1 MTLESNTAADVR
13 VYADSTGFVA
23 AAIAGT
29 TIPTDATSSLAAA
42 FHSLGY
48 IDENGVVES
57 QGTSSTKV
65 KAWQGSAIVRTVR
78 TEHSLTYKFAALET
92 NAAVMREFYNQS
104 IYDGAVEITGAQ
116 RAAGRWVIHAVDG
129 SDLVRIV
136 IPSGQIDTVGD
147 VEYSTNP
154 TKYEFTIECYPD
166 TSGVKA
172 YKYLS
177 GPDS

>member
-1 MTLESNTAADVR
+1 MALESNTSADVR
-13 VYADSTGFVA
+13 SYADSAGFVA
-23 AAIAGT
+23 AAVAGT
-29 TIPTDATSSLAAA
+29 AIPTDATSSLNAA

-48 IDENGVVES
+48 LDENGVVES

-65 KAWQGSAIVRTVR
+65 KAWQGSAIVRTIR
-78 TEHSLTYKFAALET
+78 TEHSLTYKFASLET
-92 NAAVMREFYNQS
+92 SATVMREFYNQTT
-104 IYDGAVEITGAQ
+104 YDGVVEITGAQ
-116 RAAGRWVIHAVDG
+116 RATGRWVIHAVDG

-136 IPSGQIDTVGD
+136 VPFGQIDEVGD
-147 VEYSTNP
+147 VSYSVDP

-166 TSGVKA
+166 SSGVKA